1 MSVLKIAL
9 HSFRFIVGILFVFS
23 GFVKL
28 VDPTGTAIKLEEY
41 FETFSVVIAPF
52 FELLMPHAL
61 FFSVF
66 LSTLEVVLGVAL
78 LLFFR
83 MRVTTTTILVLML
96 FFTGLTYY
104 SASCDPK
111 NEAGVSCV
119 TDCGCF
125 GDAMPLEPWQSFT
138 KDVIL
143 LLMVIPLFIYRK
155 KLKSGFDNGTGAFI
169 VGLIAVMSLIFAHH
183 NLNHLP
189 LIDFR
194 PYAEGLDIKEK
205 MNNGKPGEYEYVMK
219 KDGKEKTFE
228 KYPTGEEA
236 EGYEFVEMKTVKEP
250 ESPDITDFAAFN
262 KEGEDKTE
270 FLLTGKKL
278 YVVCYKLNKVKEK
291 QAEDMARLMK
301 DVSSKTD
308 IDPVLVMSADFES
321 VQLFREQY
329 GIDVAAYSLDETVIK
344 AMIRSNPGY
353 MLLEDGVVRGKWH
366 YQDIP
371 TAEQLKQLLD

>member
-1 MSVLKIAL
+1 MSPMKIVLN
-9 HSFRFIVGILFVFS
+9 SFRYIVGVLFIFS

-28 VDPTGTAIKLEEY
+28 VDPAGTAIKLEEY
-41 FETFSVVIAPF
+41 FETFSIVIVPF

-66 LSTLEVVLGVAL
+66 LSTLEIVLGVAL
-78 LLFFR
+78 LLLFR
-83 MRVTTTTILVLML
+83 MKVTTTTLLLLMI

-125 GDAMPLEPWQSFT
+125 GDAMPLEPWESFT

-143 LLMVIPLFIYRK
+143 SLMIIPLFLYRK
-155 KLKSGFDNGTGAFI
+155 KFHSLFDNGIGAFI
-169 VGLIAVMSLIFAHH
+169 VGLSTVLCLIFAHY
-183 NLNHLP
+183 NLSHLP

-194 PYAEGLDIKEK
+194 PYAVGKDIREQ
-205 MNNGKPGEYEYVMK
+205 MNNGKPGVYEYVMI
-219 KDGKEKTFE
+219 KDGEEKTFE
-228 KYPTGEEA
+228 KYPTGKDA

-250 ESPDITDFAAFN
+250 ESPVITDFAAYN
-262 KEGEDKTE
+262 EAGENKTE
-270 FLLTGKKL
+270 QLLTGKKL
-278 YVVCYKLNKVKEK
+278 YVVSFKLSKVSEK
-291 QAEDMARLMK
+291 QAQNMANLMK
-301 DVSSKTD
+301 EVASTD
-308 IDPVLVMSADFES
+308 ITPVLVMSADFETA
-321 VQLFREQY
+321 QLFQEQY
-329 GIDVAAYSLDETVIK
+329 KIDVPAYSLDETVIK

-366 YQDIP
+366 FNDIP
-371 TAEQLKQLLD
+371 SVDKLKERID